1 MVPHDDN
8 NGWNEWKNLVLSQL
22 EQLREG
28 QKESVRAMQALRED
42 NVALKLK
49 AGVWGFIGSSVP
61 VITLLL
67 VEFLKAPK

>member
-1 MVPHDDN
+1 MTPHDDN

-28 QKESVRAMQALRED
+28 QKESVDIAQTLRED
-42 NVALKLK
+42 IVALKLK
-49 AGVWGFIGSSVP
+49 AGIWGLMGASIP

-67 VEFLKAPK
+67 IEFLRAPK